1 MPVGVTIATP
11 MSTARLFAV
20 TFTITNILLG
30 YMVQLVEALGYKLK
44 Y

>member
-1 MPVGVTIATP
+1 MPVGVTISTP
-11 MSTARLFAV
+11 MSTAHLFAV